1 MVNLQL
7 YIEGTRV
14 DLFDFESVV
23 LVDSIQNVKD
33 INKIFIPFTRTF
45 SVPASENN
53 NKLFK
58 HFYNEHISGFDP
70 RRKRDSVIELNHQT
84 YKVGKIKIEGAT
96 LKNNKAYSYKVTFFG
111 DTADLKDVLG
121 DATLGSLTK
130 LEELF
135 LHDWTPSNVKTYAN
149 DGIDAT
155 IDSVTYTDALIYPLV
170 SFASRVFY
178 DSSEESL
185 NNLYIDTGAS
195 THNGGV
201 WWQDLKPAI
210 LVNVILKSIEAEFPA
225 IKFSDDFF
233 NNTNSDVNNL
243 YMWTHSNNENVA
255 DVDERGYAEVPLK
268 MSNPSAD
275 IDGDEVEILD
285 GGFAFKITGDYAD
298 TGLQED
304 RYVSYL
310 VSVKIGNN
318 SNGLVDVI
326 LHQDGKGEISKRTFI
341 NNALQPQLSGGT
353 KDFGVEIN
361 SGIFKLYLRTENGNN
376 VDIRQ
381 GAEVIITRRKARG
394 LFSSPDLV
402 RGSLELTFGNDTT
415 SVNVSQ
421 QFEPTRVMPK
431 MKIIDFLVGLFRM
444 FNLTAYKQDDEIVI
458 KPLNDFYGDSNVLHD
473 ITEYVDRT
481 QSEVSTDLPYR
492 KIDFKYKGNKT
503 ILSRNHGDTFGKE
516 WGADEYKGDSEV
528 YFFGGEYEVEPPFEH
543 MKFERLF
550 DQNTN
555 DETNYMVGTAL
566 DENLSK
572 TSSDPVLFYAVN
584 SADYPTD
591 VNGNPIVDDLM
602 IVESKIVDPNS
613 NEYGEP
619 NVVSIVDGYYIASNY
634 QTLNNTSQSLHFFP
648 EINEYYL
655 GEADGNGDP
664 FDGSTSKSLF
674 ETFYRDYIESLFRVT
689 RRIVKLKAKLP
700 LSFHLSFSLADDI
713 RIFDKVY
720 RINEIKTNFLTGVSE
735 LELLNVIERVQYRDF
750 DDADYTDNVNSS
762 ELTIDRLIPT
772 IDKTLNS
779 VDGGATQRFTIPST
793 LDVTETKIDG
803 LVTADTDTTIL

>member
-7 YIEGTRV
+7 YIDGTRV
-14 DLFDFESVV
+14 DLFDFESVI

-70 RRKRDSVIELNHQT
+70 RRKRDSVIELNYQT
-84 YKVGKIKIEGAT
+84 YKVGKVKVEGAT
-96 LKNNKAYSYKVTFFG
+96 LKNNKVYSYKITFFG
-111 DTADLKDVLG
+111 DTVDLKDILG

-135 LHDWTPSNVKTYAN
+135 LHDWTATNVKTYAN

-170 SFASRVFY
+170 SFASRLFY

-195 THNGGV
+195 PHDGGV

-210 LVNVILKSIEAEFPA
+210 LVNVLLKAIEAEFPS
-225 IKFSDDFF
+225 IKFSNDFF
-233 NNTNSDVNNL
+233 SNTNSDVNNL

-268 MSNPSAD
+268 MSERSDN
-275 IDGDEVEILD
+275 IDTDEVIIPND
-285 GGFAFKITGDYAD
+285 GLSFEITGDYAD

-310 VSVKIGNN
+310 ISIVIDNAMTGTI
-318 SNGLVDVI
+318 DVI
-326 LHQDGKGEISKRTFI
+326 LHQDGKGEIAKRTLTPNLLFPHL
-341 NNALQPQLSGGT
+341 AVRSA
-353 KDFGVEIN
+353 DFGVEIH
-361 SGIFKLYLRTENGNN
+361 SGIFKVYLRSTNGYTI
-376 VDIRQ
+376 DIGT
-381 GAEVIITRRKARG
+381 GAKLFITRRKSRG
-394 LFSSPDLV
+394 IFSSPDLIQ
-402 RGSLELTFGNDTT
+402 GSVKLSFSDDST
-415 SVNVSQ
+415 SINLAQ

-444 FNLTAYKQDDEIVI
+444 FNLTAFKQDDEIVI

-503 ILSRNHGDTFGKE
+503 ILSRDHGDRFGKE
-516 WGADEYKGDSEV
+516 WGADEYKGDSEL

-543 MKFERLF
+543 MKFEKLF
-550 DQNTN
+550 DQDTD
-555 DETNYMVGTAL
+555 DETNYMIGTAL
-566 DENLSK
+566 DENLNK
-572 TSSDPVLFYAVN
+572 TATDPVLFYAVK
-584 SADYPTD
+584 SSDYHTD
-591 VNGNPIVDDLM
+591 GTEDLM
-602 IVESKIVDPNS
+602 IVESKDSNGDPDT
-613 NEYGEP
+613 
-619 NVVSIVDGYYIASNY
+619 VSIVDNYYIPSNY

-713 RIFDKVY
+713 RIFDRVY

-750 DDADYTDNVNSS
+750 DDADYTDGINSS

-779 VDGGATQRFTIPST
+779 IDGGATQRFTIPST
-793 LDVTETKIDG
+793 LDVTETTIDG

>member
-1 MVNLQL
+1 
-7 YIEGTRV
+7 
-14 DLFDFESVV
+14 
-23 LVDSIQNVKD
+23 
-33 INKIFIPFTRTF
+33 
-45 SVPASENN
+45 
-53 NKLFK
+53 
-58 HFYNEHISGFDP
+58 
-70 RRKRDSVIELNHQT
+70 
-84 YKVGKIKIEGAT
+84 
-96 LKNNKAYSYKVTFFG
+96 
-111 DTADLKDVLG
+111 
-121 DATLGSLTK
+121 
-130 LEELF
+130 
-135 LHDWTPSNVKTYAN
+135 
-149 DGIDAT
+149 
-155 IDSVTYTDALIYPLV
+155 
-170 SFASRVFY
+170 
-178 DSSEESL
+178 
-185 NNLYIDTGAS
+185 
-195 THNGGV
+195 
-201 WWQDLKPAI
+201 
-210 LVNVILKSIEAEFPA
+210 
-225 IKFSDDFF
+225 
-233 NNTNSDVNNL
+233 
-243 YMWTHSNNENVA
+243 
-255 DVDERGYAEVPLK
+255 
-268 MSNPSAD
+268 
-275 IDGDEVEILD
+275 
-285 GGFAFKITGDYAD
+285 
-298 TGLQED
+298 
-304 RYVSYL
+304 
-310 VSVKIGNN
+310 
-318 SNGLVDVI
+318 
-326 LHQDGKGEISKRTFI
+326 
-341 NNALQPQLSGGT
+341 
-353 KDFGVEIN
+353 
-361 SGIFKLYLRTENGNN
+361 
-376 VDIRQ
+376 
-381 GAEVIITRRKARG
+381 
-394 LFSSPDLV
+394 
-402 RGSLELTFGNDTT
+402 
-415 SVNVSQ
+415 
-421 QFEPTRVMPK
+421 
-431 MKIIDFLVGLFRM
+431 M
-444 FNLTAYKQDDEIVI
+444 FNLTAFKQDDEIVI

-572 TSSDPVLFYAVN
+572 TSTDPVLFYAVN

>member
-7 YIEGTRV
+7 FIEGRRV

-23 LVDSIQNVKD
+23 LVDSIQNIKD

-45 SVPASENN
+45 SVPASAKN

-58 HFYNEHISGFDP
+58 HFYNEHIEGFDP
-70 RRKRDSVIELNHQT
+70 RRKINATIELNHQT
-84 YKVGKIKIEGAT
+84 YKVGKIKVEGAT
-96 LKNNKAYSYKVTFFG
+96 LKNNKVYSYKVTFFG
-111 DTADLKDVLG
+111 DTVDLKDVIG

-130 LEELF
+130 LEDLF
-135 LHDWTPSNVKTYAN
+135 LHDWTPLNVKTYAN

-195 THNGGV
+195 PHNGGV

-268 MSNPSAD
+268 MGEASDNLDTEEVVINPNNPF
-275 IDGDEVEILD
+275 VFEI
-285 GGFAFKITGDYAD
+285 AGDYAD

-304 RYVSYL
+304 KNVSYL
-310 VSVKIGNN
+310 ISLVIENKFTGF
-318 SNGLVDVI
+318 VDVI
-326 LHQDGKGEISKRTFI
+326 LHQDGKGEIAKRTLRPNLLFPHLAI
-341 NNALQPQLSGGT
+341 LAA
-353 KDFGVEIN
+353 DFGVELH
-361 SGIFKLYLRTENGNN
+361 SGKFKVYLRSANGSN
-376 VDIRQ
+376 VDIGNAQ
-381 GAEVIITRRKARG
+381 LIITRRKNRG
-394 LFSSPDLV
+394 LIKGVELIQGSVQLSFADGSSSINLA
-402 RGSLELTFGNDTT
+402 
-415 SVNVSQ
+415 Q

-473 ITEYVDRT
+473 ITEYIDRS

-516 WGADEYKGDSEV
+516 WGADEYKGDTDL

-572 TSSDPVLFYAVN
+572 TSTDPVLFYAVN

-591 VNGNPIVDDLM
+591 VNGDAIVDDLM
-602 IVESKIVDPNS
+602 IVESKDSNGDPDT
-613 NEYGEP
+613 
-619 NVVSIVDGYYIASNY
+619 VSIVDGYYIASNY

-655 GEADGNGDP
+655 GEVDGNGDP

-674 ETFYRDYIESLFRVT
+674 ETFYRDYIESLFRDT

-735 LELLNVIERVQYRDF
+735 LELLNVIERVQYRDL
-750 DDADYTDNVNSS
+750 DDADYTDDVNSS

-772 IDKTLNS
+772 IDKTLNNL
-779 VDGGATQRFTIPST
+779 DGGISVVVKIEATGDVDTINADN
-793 LDVTETKIDG
+793 DVMKIDYNEA
-803 LVTADTDTTIL
+803 LV

>member
-1 MVNLQL
+1 MINLQL
-7 YIEGTRV
+7 FVEGRRV
-14 DLFDFESVV
+14 DLFDFESIV

-58 HFYNEHISGFDP
+58 HFYNEHIRGFDP
-70 RRKRDSVIELNHQT
+70 RKKINSQLELNSQT
-84 YKVGKIKIEGAT
+84 FKVGKLKLEGAV
-96 LKNNKAYSYKVTFFG
+96 LKNNKPYSYKVTFFG
-111 DTADLKDVLG
+111 DTVDLKDIIG

-135 LHDWTPSNVKTYAN
+135 LHDWTPLNVKTYAN

-170 SFASRVFY
+170 SFASRLTY

-195 THNGGV
+195 PHNGGV

-210 LVNVILKSIEAEFPA
+210 LVNVLLKAIEAEFPS

-233 NNTNSDVNNL
+233 SNTNSDVNNL

-268 MSNPSAD
+268 VSEPSED
-275 IDGDEVEILD
+275 IDPDEVKEL
-285 GGFAFKITGDYAD
+285 GNGFAFEIYGDYAQ
-298 TGLQED
+298 TKLQED
-304 RYVSYL
+304 KNVSYL
-310 VSVKIGNN
+310 IGIVIDNAMTG
-318 SNGLVDVI
+318 SIDVI
-326 LHQDGKGEISKRTFI
+326 LHQDGKGEIAKRTLTPNLLFPHL
-341 NNALQPQLSGGT
+341 AVRSA
-353 KDFGVEIN
+353 DFGVEIN
-361 SGIFKLYLRTENGNN
+361 SGIFKIYFRSANGSSVN
-376 VDIRQ
+376 IGS
-381 GAEVIITRRKARG
+381 GAKLLITRRKSRG
-394 LFSSPDLV
+394 FLRSPDLTQ
-402 RGSLELTFGNDTT
+402 GSFKLTFSDDST
-415 SVNVSQ
+415 SINLAQ

-444 FNLTAYKQDDEIVI
+444 FNLTAFKQDDEIVI

-503 ILSRNHGDTFGKE
+503 ILSRDHGDRFGKE

-528 YFFGGEYEVEPPFEH
+528 YFFGGEYKVEPPFEH
-543 MKFERLF
+543 MKFEKLF
-550 DQNTN
+550 DQDTN
-555 DETNYMVGTAL
+555 DETNYMIGTAL
-566 DENLSK
+566 DENLNK
-572 TSSDPVLFYAVN
+572 TATDPVLFYAVK
-584 SADYPTD
+584 SSDYHTD
-591 VNGNPIVDDLM
+591 GTEDLM

-613 NEYGEP
+613 DEYGEP
-619 NVVSIVDGYYIASNY
+619 DTVSIIDNYYIPTNY

-655 GEADGNGDP
+655 GEVDGNGDP

-674 ETFYRDYIESLFRVT
+674 ETFYRDYIESLFRTT

-713 RIFDKVY
+713 RIFDRVY
-720 RINEIKTNFLTGVSE
+720 RVNEIKTNFLTGVSE

-750 DDADYTDNVNSS
+750 DNADYTDSVNSS

-779 VDGGATQRFTIPST
+779 LDGGISVVVTIEATADVDTINADN
-793 LDVTETKIDG
+793 DVMKIDYNEA
-803 LVTADTDTTIL
+803 LI